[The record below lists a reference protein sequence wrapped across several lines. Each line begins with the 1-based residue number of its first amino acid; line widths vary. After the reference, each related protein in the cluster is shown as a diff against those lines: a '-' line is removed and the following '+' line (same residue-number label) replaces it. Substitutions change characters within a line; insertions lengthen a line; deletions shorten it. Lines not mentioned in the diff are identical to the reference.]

1 MDDDPAAHALPAH
14 APPPRAQPTHDLP
27 AHDLPAHATDEVALP
42 SRSAADPEQLFVSRL
57 RSAAPGF
64 ASAAGAQSAVVREA
78 VPPARHRRS
87 RCRVVLR
94 WSDGDESDVTF
105 LGPAAAA
112 PPVGAAG
119 GTAALAATT
128 SAFDVAIQQWLTEG
142 RPSDPLWLVADEDS
156 PAGTAVDVAAWLA
169 H

>member
-1 MDDDPAAHALPAH
+1 MTDPAA
-14 APPPRAQPTHDLP
+14 DSS
-27 AHDLPAHATDEVALP
+27 LPAHATIGVAGP
-42 SRSAADPEQLFVSRL
+42 ADGRRAASDHEQLFVTRL

-94 WSDGDESDVTF
+94 WPDGDESDVTF
-105 LGPAAAA
+105 LGPAAHGPA
-112 PPVGAAG
+112 PARAGVG
-119 GTAALAATT
+119 GTAAPAGST

-142 RPSDPLWLVADEDS
+142 RPEDPLWLVPDADS